1 MGDVIPHYVVRV
13 RGKRALDIVCVLCGE
28 VPVDDVHGT
37 LPRLM
42 GYQGTE
48 WVGAEQI
55 LVEDSGCECCDAVGG
70 G

>member
-1 MGDVIPHYVVRV
+1 
-13 RGKRALDIVCVLCGE
+13 VCVLCGE